1 VPYRP
6 HSSAVRGILGCTDR
20 IVAHLIRG
28 TFMKLGK
35 SLSPG
40 VSAYLQLLKV
50 AISAPV
56 SALSNPIGFFSNFPP
71 AKTAAEARG
80 MSRSQSAP
88 SAFTPAWVRCGL
100 AYA

>member
-1 VPYRP
+1 
-6 HSSAVRGILGCTDR
+6 
-20 IVAHLIRG
+20 
-28 TFMKLGK
+28 MKLGK

-56 SALSNPIGFFSNFPP
+56 SALSIGFFSNFPP